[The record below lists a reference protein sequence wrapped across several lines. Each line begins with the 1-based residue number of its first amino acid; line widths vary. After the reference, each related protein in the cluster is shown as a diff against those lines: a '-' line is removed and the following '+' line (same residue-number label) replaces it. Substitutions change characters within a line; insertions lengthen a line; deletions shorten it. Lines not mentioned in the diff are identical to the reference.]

1 MMSNILSEKPEAQRE
16 AVLWAQEEAERI
28 RRSDEATKEFKE
40 KFTALFLANIKKA
53 KA

>member
-1 MMSNILSEKPEAQRE
+1 MMSNTLSEKPEAQQE
-16 AVLWAQEEAERI
+16 AVLWAKEEAERI

-53 KA
+53 H